1 MAEPKIEPKA
11 TTGLETVTAP
21 VVSEPTGTTPTPT
34 GEALAPV
41 GAPGPSVTAPA
52 EPAAALATTAALAT
66 AAAPVAAAVDE
77 TPAATAAPP
86 PALNSTPDSIPAITV
101 KDVDSASQAG
111 PQRVFSASD
120 ASPDAPTTSEP
131 TPLALLWQVR
141 AFQPS

>member
-1 MAEPKIEPKA
+1 MADSKTEPKA

-21 VVSEPTGTTPTPT
+21 VVSEPTVTTPTPT

-41 GAPGPSVTAPA
+41 GAPGTSVTAPA
-52 EPAAALATTAALAT
+52 EP
-66 AAAPVAAAVDE
+66 VAAA
-77 TPAATAAPP
+77 ATP
-86 PALNSTPDSIPAITV
+86 PAVNSTPDSIPAITI

-111 PQRVFSASD
+111 PQRVFSAPD

-141 AFQPS
+141 AFQPP